1 MSPRQLLCERGKIR
15 NQFVLYTF
23 LHRRGR
29 YLSRVGSLMGVHEAP
44 DVAPRTS
51 VLLTHN
57 SLVSKPDD
65 LRFGVTLSSA
75 GEVHCVP

>member
-1 MSPRQLLCERGKIR
+1 MSPRQLLCGRGKIR
-15 NQFVLYTF
+15 TQFF
-23 LHRRGR
+23 LHPFLLRRGG
-29 YLSRVGSLMGVHEAP
+29 YLSRVGSPMGVHGAP

-65 LRFGVTLSSA
+65 LRFGVALSSA